1 MQKEHIYRGEVDPGG
16 KITVTVDDEHRL
28 DLFLDVQPESD
39 RVPALFSWGAGMP
52 GGARLAFALL
62 YHATKDHALA
72 ENWCGAFC
80 LKKMYALDRNDSWAM
95 TALSII
101 EWVRD
106 EQNEA
111 IAMKQFQ

>member
-62 YHATKDHALA
+62 YHATQA
-72 ENWCGAFC
+72 EK
-80 LKKMYALDRNDSWAM
+80 LDLLDRNASWRMSASDSEHEVQKTFNM
-95 TALSII
+95 M
-101 EWVRD
+101 R
-106 EQNEA
+106 
-111 IAMKQFQ
+111 KGKP